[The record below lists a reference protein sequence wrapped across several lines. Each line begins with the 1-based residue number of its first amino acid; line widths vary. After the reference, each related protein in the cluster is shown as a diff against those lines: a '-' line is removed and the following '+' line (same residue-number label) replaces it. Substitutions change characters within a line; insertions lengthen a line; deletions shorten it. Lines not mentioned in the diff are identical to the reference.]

1 MNRPH
6 LRQRL
11 PLLLFLLP
19 AVSCGGRQPPPNY
32 VRAEPI
38 KDDPPKAIVVEIP
51 KPMPVPGQLKHGA
64 VPVSVAIRHTPGS
77 TPKRRPSEVIREAN
91 RKATEGPAA
100 SDYINAIATYD
111 FSPGTLYQIYTAPEH
126 LTDVQL
132 QAGEKLVGKPATGD
146 NIRWV
151 LARGASS
158 SGGNEQQHIY
168 IKPTRPDLETTLAL
182 NTDRRSYILE
192 LHSYDDTYMAGVA
205 WRYPQDEAAQLET
218 NLEQQQMLVAT
229 ATPTAVTVDKLNFNY
244 GVNTVS
250 GRPQWVPK
258 QVFDDGHK
266 TFIRFPEAMLDREAP
281 ALFVVSS
288 TGDTQLVNYR
298 VKGDTY
304 IVDRLFDDAE
314 LRVGQQNQE
323 IVRILRTR

>member
-1 MNRPH
+1 MNRA
-6 LRQRL
+6 RL
-11 PLLLFLLP
+11 CLPFLLLP
-19 AVSCGGRQPPPNY
+19 ALSCAGRQPPPHF

-38 KDDPPKAIVVEIP
+38 KDDPPQPIVVEIP
-51 KPMPVPGQLKHGA
+51 RPVPVPGQLRRGA
-64 VPVSVAIRHTPGS
+64 VPMAVAVRHTPG
-77 TPKRRPSEVIREAN
+77 TPAKRRPSDVIREAN
-91 RKATEGPAA
+91 RKATEGPTPA
-100 SDYINAIATYD
+100 DYINAIMTYD
-111 FSPGTLYQIYTAPEH
+111 YVPGTLFQIYTAPEH
-126 LTDVQL
+126 LTDLQL
-132 QAGEKLVGKPATGD
+132 QPGEHLVGKPATGD

-205 WRYPQDEAAQLET
+205 WRYPQDDAAQLEAT
-218 NLEQQQMLVAT
+218 LEQQQALRT
-229 ATPTAVTVDKLNFNY
+229 NATPTAVTVDKLNFNY
-244 GVNTVS
+244 GVTTVS
-250 GRPQWVPK
+250 GRPQWIPT

-298 VKGDTY
+298 VKNDTY
-304 IVDRLFDDAE
+304 VVDRLFETAE
-314 LRVGQQNQE
+314 LRLGQQSQE
-323 IVRILRTR
+323 IVRILRIR